1 MIKKSQAHKMSTQIT
16 LNVPTGFVAPALLA
30 ANNAAD
36 NALILNAGCMVLGE
50 SRDQSAGLSMADM
63 KARLT
68 AEAERTI
75 AEAKAEDQKTIDALK
90 ADIERQIRVAASAA
104 ADFEKQ
110 VATARSESEAAST
123 KAAAAAAAI
132 ASARS
137 EGKAD
142 ADKAA
147 EHQMAMLKAAA
158 DEAKQAASAATQ
170 AATVAQQRLLE
181 AEKASASKAA
191 ADLKAAAIKT
201 AADLKAALDEKD
213 KAAAAERAMAAKHL
227 AAALALKDT
236 EAAKER
242 ERLAADLRASQA
254 TFHAIL
260 TRQAGSSTKGADNEH
275 ALAQVVKTAFAASS
289 TYKEHI
295 EKKLES
301 GDIRFEV
308 EGVKVMLEGKNYA
321 HKVPQKEVL
330 KAYRDMA
337 ANPEYDVLMFVS
349 EHSDI
354 TGHVKPGS
362 TDICIVE
369 GKPAAFIGNF
379 AQQQDKVAHVQMVLS
394 TLMAF
399 CRLQQ
404 SVSVADADAMEAKQH
419 KIEDMLRLFRES
431 SADMDGLLKS
441 MKFARRQMDVAW
453 DTFAGEIRD
462 KVATF
467 KRRLTEVQSEGV
479 AASEGASS
487 PAAGGGAPVIAAS
500 TKARKPREP
509 MTEDAKA
516 AMAAK
521 RAATVAAKKADK
533 WANFSSQQGDTV
545 RSSPRL
551 QSGGR

>member
-1 MIKKSQAHKMSTQIT
+1 MSTQIT
-16 LNVPTGFVAPALLA
+16 LNVPTGFIAHPLLA
-30 ANNAAD
+30 ANNVED
-36 NALILNAGCMVLGE
+36 NTFILVAGCRVLAE
-50 SRDQSAGLSMADM
+50 SRDASADLNQADIS
-63 KARLT
+63 ARLE
-68 AEAERTI
+68 AKAERTI
-75 AEAKAEDQKTIDALK
+75 AAALATHQKAIDALK
-90 ADIERQIRVAASAA
+90 ADVERQTRLAADEKARLLKDAATAA

-110 VATARSESEAAST
+110 VATARSDTDAAST

-132 ASARS
+132 ASARA

-147 EHQMAMLKAAA
+147 EGQMAMLKAAVA
-158 DEAKQAASAATQ
+158 EAKQAAADAAQVASA
-170 AATVAQQRLLE
+170 AQQRLLE
-181 AEKASASKAA
+181 AEKASAIKAA
-191 ADLKAAAIKT
+191 ASLALANAEAANR
-201 AADLKAALDEKD
+201 L
-213 KAAAAERAMAAKHL
+213 AM
-227 AAALALKDT
+227 ALALKDT

-242 ERLAADLRASQA
+242 ERLATDLRKAQE
-254 TFHAIL
+254 TFHAVL

-275 ALAQVVKTAFAASS
+275 ALTQVVKVAFSASS
-289 TYKEHI
+289 TYKEHT

-308 EGVKVMLEGKNYA
+308 DGIKVMLEGKNYA

-337 ANPEYDVLMFVS
+337 ANPEYDVLLFVS

-379 AQQQDKVAHVQMVLS
+379 AQQQDKVAHLQMVLS

-404 SVSVADADAMEAKQH
+404 SVSVADADAVEAKQH

-467 KRRLTEVQSEGV
+467 KRRLAEAQSDGTADDTV
-479 AASEGASS
+479 APEAAL
-487 PAAGGGAPVIAAS
+487 AGGGPSAS
-500 TKARKPREP
+500 TKVRKPREP
-509 MTEDAKA
+509 MTSEAKA

-521 RAATVAAKKADK
+521 RAATVAAKKAP
-533 WANFSSQQGDTV
+533 AVSTSSRPT
-545 RSSPRL
+545 RSRA
-551 QSGGR
+551 

>member
-1 MIKKSQAHKMSTQIT
+1 MSTQIT

-30 ANNAAD
+30 ANNAED
-36 NALILNAGCMVLGE
+36 NALILNSGCMVLAE
-50 SRDQSAGLSMADM
+50 SRDQSAGLSQSDI

-75 AEAKAEDQKTIDALK
+75 AEAKAAQQKVIDALQ
-90 ADIERQIRVAASAA
+90 ADMERQMRVASDEKARLLKDAANAA

-110 VATARSESEAAST
+110 VAAARSESEAAST

-158 DEAKQAASAATQ
+158 DEAKQAAAAATQ
-170 AATVAQQRLLE
+170 TASVAQQRLLE
-181 AEKASASKAA
+181 AEKA
-191 ADLKAAAIKT
+191 AAIKA

-213 KAAAAERAMAAKHL
+213 KTAAAERALAAKHL
-227 AAALALKDT
+227 ATALALKDA

-275 ALAQVVKTAFAASS
+275 ALTQVVKTAFAASS

-321 HKVPQKEVL
+321 PKVPQKEVL
-330 KAYRDMA
+330 KAHRDMA
-337 ANPEYDVLMFVS
+337 ANPEYDVLLFIS

-379 AQQQDKVAHVQMVLS
+379 AQQQDKVAHLQMVLG

-404 SVSVADADAMEAKQH
+404 SVSVADADAVMAKQH

-467 KRRLTEVQSEGV
+467 KRRLTMVQMDGV
-479 AASEGASS
+479 AESEGASS
-487 PAAGGGAPVIAAS
+487 PMAPVIAAS
-500 TKARKPREP
+500 TKVRKPREP

-551 QSGGR
+551 RSGGR